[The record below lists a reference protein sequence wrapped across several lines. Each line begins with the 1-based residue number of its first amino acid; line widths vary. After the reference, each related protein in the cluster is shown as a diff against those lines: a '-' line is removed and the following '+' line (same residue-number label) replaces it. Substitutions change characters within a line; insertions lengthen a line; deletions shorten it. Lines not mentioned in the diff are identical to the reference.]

1 MPRFTFP
8 PLLLLSLL
16 LCSWSHRLIGA
27 KDSGNTNECGQCIP
41 ENCEPVRCKAPE
53 LSVRDDCGCCEQ
65 CLGAEGELCGG
76 RSGASRRHQA
86 RCGPGLVCVSQSRE
100 VLGAAASQE
109 SLPEELEGTGLCVC
123 KEDGA
128 VCGSDGRSYQSVCA
142 LHLHSW
148 ISVRAGRERVH
159 KAHDGE
165 CKLGESYIGPS
176 WGILGKK
183 GWRKELGTPVIVLP
197 PKKIHNVTGAQVYL
211 SCEVKA
217 VPTPV
222 ISWRKVC
229 QRTLTKT
236 SGVKLLEE
244 LPGDRVNMAVQVRG
258 GPSKHESTGWVL
270 INPLT
275 KEDEGVYQCHATN
288 MVGETQSYGTIKVTD
303 LNKYKK
309 TNFIASDGDI

>member
-1 MPRFTFP
+1 MPRFALP

-16 LCSWSHRLIGA
+16 LCLWSHRLTGA
-27 KDSGNTNECGQCIP
+27 SDSGNTSECGQCVP
-41 ENCEPVRCKAPE
+41 ESCEPVRCKAPE

-76 RSGASRRHQA
+76 RAGAGRRRQA

-109 SLPEELEGTGLCVC
+109 PLPEELEGTGLCVC

-148 ISVRAGRERVH
+148 ISVRAGHERVH

-165 CKLGESYIGPS
+165 CKLA
-176 WGILGKK
+176 
-183 GWRKELGTPVIVLP
+183 PVIVMP

-222 ISWRKVC
+222 ITWRKI
-229 QRTLTKT
+229 TESPK
-236 SGVKLLEE
+236 GVKLLEE
-244 LPGDRVNMAVQVRG
+244 LPRDRVNMAVQVRG

-309 TNFIASDGDI
+309 MNFIAPDDM

>member
-1 MPRFTFP
+1 MPLFTFSR
-8 PLLLLSLL
+8 LLLLSLL
-16 LCSWSHRLIGA
+16 LSLWSYHLTGA
-27 KDSGNTNECGQCIP
+27 NDSGNSNECGQCIP

-76 RSGASRRHQA
+76 RGSAGWRRQA

-109 SLPEELEGTGLCVC
+109 QLPEELEGTGLCVC

-128 VCGSDGRSYQSVCA
+128 VCGSDGRSYQSLCA

-148 ISVRAGRERVH
+148 VSVRAGRERVH

-165 CKLGESYIGPS
+165 CKLA
-176 WGILGKK
+176 
-183 GWRKELGTPVIVLP
+183 PVIVLP

-222 ISWRKVC
+222 ITWRKI
-229 QRTLTKT
+229 TESPK
-236 SGVKLLEE
+236 GVKLLEE

-288 MVGETQSYGTIKVTD
+288 MVGETQSYGTIKVTE
-303 LNKYKK
+303 LSKYKNM
-309 TNFIASDGDI
+309 NFIASDDDI

>member
-1 MPRFTFP
+1 MRRFALPR
-8 PLLLLSLL
+8 LLLPWLL
-16 LCSWSHRLIGA
+16 LGPWALGSTGA
-27 KDSGNTNECGQCIP
+27 DVGGSPGECGRCVP
-41 ENCEPVRCKAPE
+41 ESCAPARCPAPE

-65 CLGAEGELCGG
+65 CLGTEGELCGG
-76 RSGASRRHQA
+76 RGGAGGRRQA

-100 VLGAAASQE
+100 GLGAAAAAEQ
-109 SLPEELEGTGLCVC
+109 LPEELEGTGRCVC

-128 VCGSDGRSYQSVCA
+128 VCGSDGRSYRSVCA
-142 LHLHSW
+142 LRLHSW
-148 ISVRAGRERVH
+148 SSARAGHARLH

-165 CKLGESYIGPS
+165 CKLA
-176 WGILGKK
+176 
-183 GWRKELGTPVIVLP
+183 PVIVMP

-217 VPTPV
+217 VPTP
-222 ISWRKVC
+222 IITWRKI
-229 QRTLTKT
+229 TESPK
-236 SGVKLLEE
+236 GVKLLEE

-303 LNKYKK
+303 LSKYNKMS
-309 TNFIASDGDI
+309 FIAPDDDM

>member
-1 MPRFTFP
+1 MPRSTLP
-8 PLLLLSLL
+8 GLLLLSLF
-16 LCSWSHRLIGA
+16 LCHWSHRLTGA
-27 KDSGNTNECGQCIP
+27 NDSSSPNECGQCIP
-41 ENCEPVRCKAPE
+41 ESCEPVRCKARE

-65 CLGAEGELCGG
+65 CLGTEGELCGG
-76 RSGASRRHQA
+76 RGGVGRRRQA

-109 SLPEELEGTGLCVC
+109 QLPEELEGTGLCVC

-148 ISVRAGRERVH
+148 ISVRAGHERVH

-165 CKLGESYIGPS
+165 CKLA
-176 WGILGKK
+176 
-183 GWRKELGTPVIVLP
+183 PVIVMP

-222 ISWRKVC
+222 ITWRKI
-229 QRTLTKT
+229 TESPK
-236 SGVKLLEE
+236 GVKLLEE

-309 TNFIASDGDI
+309 MNFIAPDDDM